1 MAQQPPATDKY
12 AKLAGL
18 YQKALTDADKSDDPE
33 AYRERARSAYDKAV
47 TKVAQESAP
56 QPAVPSYT
64 EDEALVKPRMGPVES
79 IGTVLAT
86 GFPGAPAATSA
97 LGAAFGEREEGEEFA
112 GAYQR
117 RMRDLGEKERQAK
130 EELYPGMGTALQIGG
145 SGLALT
151 KAPLVG
157 ARVAKDATVLAKA
170 LAAGKRV
177 AGAGIVGGVESAGRQ
192 GMSDKELSTAQS
204 AALASGVT
212 AGLEIGF
219 PLARV
224 AGKLATKIPF
234 GIGEAVQAGVKELG
248 KPIAEAATQARRVAS
263 DYLAPRFPQM
273 AQAIEPSDVVK
284 MQRMAAGALP
294 SGMTAEA
301 VGEAAGRAKQ
311 ASEAIGTALNT
322 AEKTAGTATARAAA
336 RVKRV
341 FSIGKEQAKREAQR
355 ILGDAETQAQDLIGG
370 LRGETPNTSA
380 IQDVVRSF
388 QLNEGKVSYDLVQK
402 IGRPSQVDPEVY
414 REMARDPSLRS
425 AYQDAAQ
432 IIRGEAQEAAPGMA
446 IREGLPSVQI
456 DGREFPELSLEM
468 FDQIRRKI
476 MEPAVRTAE
485 GTTGLSLSAKR
496 AAMKQINR
504 LEDRFL
510 AGYGTDDAATAIKN
524 ARLQYRD
531 RFEQLEALQDGL
543 SIGMAKA
550 GKAAKVVGKNRMEL
564 DEFVRRAEAYQGAS
578 KEMFKAGAAKWF
590 DNVVAEGLGD
600 DAVKFLGTATKSE
613 GQLRR
618 LRLAFDEETVAKMQ
632 QLAKA
637 QSVADR
643 AGAVTTAR
651 AGGIAERVTA
661 RGQEQ
666 AARATTEAQSLAAEL
681 SAQRSRAA
689 ELLNTSRRA
698 QLVERALGDTPE
710 AMRAQDTFMGTAM
723 GRLGEQG
730 QRTMQE
736 VAGSDIQRLL
746 AGLTPAE
753 ARKRLQVLQQ
763 NPVAR
768 RLVGSQLDDL
778 FAKTEQRQSLVG
790 PLRAAL
796 IGQAAGRF

>member
-1 MAQQPPATDKY
+1 MTAPIRFDDLP
-12 AKLAGL
+12 
-18 YQKALTDADKSDDPE
+18 DDPIKKRP
-33 AYRERARSAYDKAV
+33 ALSFDDLPERRKTS
-47 TKVAQESAP
+47 TQR
-56 QPAVPSYT
+56 QYT
-64 EDEALVKPRMGPVES
+64 EEEALVKPRMGAMQAIGTAFASGLLPEPLAGIGAQMRRPAGEKAEVAYQRGMRELGQKEEQAQEA
-79 IGTVLAT
+79 IGTVPFLLANMAGGVKT
-86 GFPGAPAATSA
+86 AMKTAPG
-97 LGAAFGEREEGEEFA
+97 
-112 GAYQR
+112 
-117 RMRDLGEKERQAK
+117 
-130 EELYPGMGTALQIGG
+130 I
-145 SGLALT
+145 
-151 KAPLVG
+151 G
-157 ARVAKDATVLAKA
+157 ARVAKDATALAKA

-177 AGAGIVGGVESAGRQ
+177 AGAGYAGALESAGRQ
-192 GMSDKELSTAQS
+192 GMSDKELSTAES
-204 AALASGVT
+204 
-212 AGLEIGF
+212 AGLAASLTGALELGF
-219 PLARV
+219 PLAGGAIRGISRIPLAGQGIKEIAKGAV
-224 AGKLATKIPF
+224 APF
-234 GIGEAVQAGVKELG
+234 
-248 KPIAEAATQARRVAS
+248 AEAATQARRGAA
-263 DYLAPRFPQM
+263 DYLEPRFPQGLFRNLGMTGAAM

-301 VGEAAGRAKQ
+301 VVESAGKAKQ
-311 ASEAIGTALNT
+311 AAETIGTALKT
-322 AEKTAGTATARAAA
+322 AEEKVSTATARAGA

-341 FSIGKEQAKREAQR
+341 LSIGKEQVKREADR

-388 QLNEGKVSYDLVQK
+388 QLNEGKVSYDLVKK
-402 IGRPSQVDPEVY
+402 IGRPPEVDPEVY
-414 REMARDPSLRS
+414 REMARDPNLRS
-425 AYQDAAQ
+425 AYQSAAG

-446 IREGLPSVQI
+446 IREGLPSIKI
-456 DGREFPELSLEM
+456 DGAEVPELSLEM
-468 FDQIRRKI
+468 FDQIRRNI
-476 MEPAVRTAE
+476 REGVGAPP
-485 GTTGLSLSAKR
+485 GTTGLPLAAQRR
-496 AAMKQINR
+496 ALKQINR
-504 LEDRFL
+504 LEERFL
-510 AGYGTDDAATAIKN
+510 AGYGKDDAATAIKN
-524 ARLQYRD
+524 ARSQYRA

-600 DAVKFLGTATKSE
+600 DAVKFLGNATKSE

-618 LRLAFDEETVAKMQ
+618 LRLAFDDETVAKMQ

-637 QSVADR
+637 PSVADR

-651 AGGIAERVTA
+651 AGGIAERVAA

-666 AARATTEAQSLAAEL
+666 AAQATTEVQSLAAEL
-681 SAQRSRAA
+681 SGQRSRAA

-730 QRTMQE
+730 QRTMRD

>member
-1 MAQQPPATDKY
+1 MTAPIRFDDLP
-12 AKLAGL
+12 
-18 YQKALTDADKSDDPE
+18 DDPIKKRP
-33 AYRERARSAYDKAV
+33 ALSFDDLPERRKTS
-47 TKVAQESAP
+47 P
-56 QPAVPSYT
+56 QRSYT
-64 EDEALVKPRMGPVES
+64 EEEALVKPRMGTMQAIVTAVASGLLPEPLAGIGAQIRRPAGEDAEVAYQRGMRELGQKEEAAQEA
-79 IGTVLAT
+79 IGTVPFLLANM
-86 GFPGAPAATSA
+86 
-97 LGAAFGEREEGEEFA
+97 A
-112 GAYQR
+112 G
-117 RMRDLGEKERQAK
+117 GVK
-130 EELYPGMGTALQIGG
+130 TALK
-145 SGLALT
+145 T
-151 KAPLVG
+151 APGIG
-157 ARVAKDATVLAKA
+157 ARVAKDATALAKA
-170 LAAGKRV
+170 LAAGKRI
-177 AGAGIVGGVESAGRQ
+177 AGAGYAGAAESAGRQ
-192 GMSDKELSTAQS
+192 GMSDKELSTAES
-204 AALASGVT
+204 
-212 AGLEIGF
+212 AGLAAGITGALELGF
-219 PLARV
+219 PLAGGAIRGISRIPIVGQGIKEIAKGAV
-224 AGKLATKIPF
+224 APF
-234 GIGEAVQAGVKELG
+234 
-248 KPIAEAATQARRVAS
+248 AEAATQARRGVSDYLAGGEAIRGISQIPIVGQEVAG
-263 DYLAPRFPQM
+263 YLAPRFSQV

-322 AEKTAGTATARAAA
+322 AEKTAGTATKRAAA
-336 RVKRV
+336 RVERV
-341 FSIGKEQAKREAQR
+341 FSIGKEQSKREAQR
-355 ILGDAETQAQDLIGG
+355 ILDDAETQAQDLIGG

-388 QLNEGKVSYDLVQK
+388 QLSEGKVSYDLVQK

-414 REMARDPSLRS
+414 REMARNPGLRS
-425 AYQDAAQ
+425 AYQDAAE

-524 ARLQYRD
+524 ARTQYRA

-618 LRLAFDEETVAKMQ
+618 LRLVFDDETIAKMQ
-632 QLAKA
+632 QLAGA
-637 QSVADR
+637 RSVADK
-643 AGAVTTAR
+643 AGAATTAR
-651 AGGIAERVTA
+651 ARGIAERVTA
-661 RGQEQ
+661 RGQAQ
-666 AARATTEAQSLAAEL
+666 ATQATSEAQSLAAQLAE
-681 SAQRSRAA
+681 QRDRAA
-689 ELLNTSRRA
+689 QLLNTSRRA

-723 GRLGEQG
+723 SRLGEQG

-753 ARKRLQVLQQ
+753 ARKRIQVLQQ

-790 PLRAAL
+790 PVRAAL
-796 IGQAAGRF
+796 AGQAAGRF

>member
-1 MAQQPPATDKY
+1 MTAPIRFDDLP
-12 AKLAGL
+12 
-18 YQKALTDADKSDDPE
+18 DDPIKKRP
-33 AYRERARSAYDKAV
+33 ALSFDDLPERRKTS
-47 TKVAQESAP
+47 P
-56 QPAVPSYT
+56 QRSYT
-64 EDEALVKPRMGPVES
+64 EEEALVKPRMGTIKA
-79 IGTVLAT
+79 IGTAIASGLLPEPLA
-86 GFPGAPAATSA
+86 GIGAQMRRPA
-97 LGAAFGEREEGEEFA
+97 GEKAEV
-112 GAYQR
+112 AYQR
-117 RMRDLGEKERQAK
+117 GMRELGQK
-130 EELYPGMGTALQIGG
+130 EEAAQEAIGTAPFILANMAGG
-145 SGLALT
+145 VKTAMKT
-151 KAPLVG
+151 APGIG
-157 ARVAKDATVLAKA
+157 ARVAKDATALAKG
-170 LAAGKRV
+170 LAAGKRI
-177 AGAGIVGGVESAGRQ
+177 AGAGYAGALESAGRQ
-192 GMSDKELSTAQS
+192 GMSDKELSTAES
-204 AALASGVT
+204 
-212 AGLEIGF
+212 AGLAASLTGALELGF
-219 PLARV
+219 PLAGGAIRGISRIPIVGQGIKEIAKGAV
-224 AGKLATKIPF
+224 APF
-234 GIGEAVQAGVKELG
+234 
-248 KPIAEAATQARRVAS
+248 AEAATQARRGVS
-263 DYLAPRFPQM
+263 DYLAPRFPQV

-322 AEKTAGTATARAAA
+322 AEKTAGTATKRAAA

-341 FSIGKEQAKREAQR
+341 FSIGKEQSKREAQR

-388 QLNEGKVSYDLVQK
+388 QLNEGKVSYELVKK
-402 IGRPSQVDPEVY
+402 IGRPPEVDPEVY
-414 REMARDPSLRS
+414 REMTRDPSLRS
-425 AYQDAAQ
+425 AYQSAAG

-456 DGREFPELSLEM
+456 DGREVPELSLEM
-468 FDQIRRKI
+468 FDQIRRNI
-476 MEPAVRTAE
+476 REGVGAPP
-485 GTTGLSLSAKR
+485 GTTGLSLSAQRR
-496 AAMKQINR
+496 ALKQINR

-524 ARLQYRD
+524 ARTQYRA

-543 SIGMAKA
+543 SIGMAEA
-550 GKAAKVVGKNRMEL
+550 GKAAEVVGKNRMEL

-618 LRLAFDEETVAKMQ
+618 LRLVFDDETIAKMQ
-632 QLAKA
+632 QLAGA
-637 QSVADR
+637 RSVAKNAR
-643 AGAVTTAR
+643 QATTAR
-651 AGGIAERVTA
+651 ARGIAERVTA
-661 RGQEQ
+661 RGQTQ
-666 AARATTEAQSLAAEL
+666 ATQATSEAQSLAAQVKE
-681 SAQRSRAA
+681 QRDRAA
-689 ELLNTSRRA
+689 QLLNTSRRA

-723 GRLGEQG
+723 SRLGEQG

-753 ARKRLQVLQQ
+753 ARKRIQVLQQ

-790 PLRAAL
+790 PVRAAL

>member
-1 MAQQPPATDKY
+1 MAQPPK
-12 AKLAGL
+12 K
-18 YQKALTDADKSDDPE
+18 KSLE
-33 AYRERARSAYDKAV
+33 EIFG
-47 TKVAQESAP
+47 
-56 QPAVPSYT
+56 QPADTPSKESLESIFGTKRPVAAARSYT
-64 EDEALVKPRMGPVES
+64 EEEALVKPRMGTMQA
-79 IGTVLAT
+79 IGTAIASGLLPEPLA
-86 GFPGAPAATSA
+86 GIGAQMRRPA
-97 LGAAFGEREEGEEFA
+97 GEKAEV
-112 GAYQR
+112 AYQR
-117 RMRDLGEKERQAK
+117 GMRELGQK
-130 EELYPGMGTALQIGG
+130 EEAAQEAIGTAPFILANMAGG
-145 SGLALT
+145 VKTAMKT
-151 KAPLVG
+151 APGIG
-157 ARVAKDATVLAKA
+157 ARVAKDATALAKG
-170 LAAGKRV
+170 LAAGKRI
-177 AGAGIVGGVESAGRQ
+177 AGAGYAGAVESAGRQ
-192 GMSDKELSTAQS
+192 GMSDKELSTAES
-204 AALASGVT
+204 
-212 AGLEIGF
+212 AGLAAGITGALELGF
-219 PLARV
+219 PLAGGAIRGISRIPIVGQGIKEIAKGAV
-224 AGKLATKIPF
+224 APF
-234 GIGEAVQAGVKELG
+234 
-248 KPIAEAATQARRVAS
+248 AEAATQARRGMS
-263 DYLAPRFPQM
+263 DYLAPRFPQV
-273 AQAIEPSDVVK
+273 AQAIEPSDVIK

-322 AEKTAGTATARAAA
+322 AEKTAGTATGRAAA

-341 FSIGKEQAKREAQR
+341 LSIGKEQSKREAQR

-380 IQDVVRSF
+380 IQSVVRSF

-414 REMARDPSLRS
+414 REMARNPGLRS
-425 AYQDAAQ
+425 AYQDAAE

-524 ARLQYRD
+524 ARAQYRA

-590 DNVVAEGLGD
+590 DNVVAEGLGN

-618 LRLAFDEETVAKMQ
+618 LRLVFDDETIAKMQ
-632 QLAKA
+632 QLAGA
-637 QSVADR
+637 QSVADK
-643 AGAVTTAR
+643 AGAATTAR
-651 AGGIAERVTA
+651 ARGIAERVTA
-661 RGQEQ
+661 RGQAQ
-666 AARATTEAQSLAAEL
+666 ATQATSEAQSLAAQLAE
-681 SAQRSRAA
+681 QRDRAA
-689 ELLNTSRRA
+689 QLLNTSRRA

-710 AMRAQDTFMGTAM
+710 AMRTQDTFMGTAM
-723 GRLGEQG
+723 SRLGEQG

-753 ARKRLQVLQQ
+753 ARKRIQVLQQ

-768 RLVGSQLDDL
+768 RLVGSQLDEL
-778 FAKTEQRQSLVG
+778 LAKTEQRQSLVG
-790 PLRAAL
+790 PVRAAL
-796 IGQAAGRF
+796 AGQAAGRF

>member
-1 MAQQPPATDKY
+1 MTAPIRFDDLP
-12 AKLAGL
+12 
-18 YQKALTDADKSDDPE
+18 DDPIKKRP
-33 AYRERARSAYDKAV
+33 ALSFDDLPERRKTS
-47 TKVAQESAP
+47 P
-56 QPAVPSYT
+56 QRSYT
-64 EDEALVKPRMGPVES
+64 EEEALVKPRMGTMQAIGTAIASGLLPEPLAGIGAQMRRPAGEKAEVAYQRGMRELGQKEEQAQEA
-79 IGTVLAT
+79 IGTVPFLLANMAGGVKT
-86 GFPGAPAATSA
+86 AMKTAPG
-97 LGAAFGEREEGEEFA
+97 
-112 GAYQR
+112 
-117 RMRDLGEKERQAK
+117 
-130 EELYPGMGTALQIGG
+130 I
-145 SGLALT
+145 
-151 KAPLVG
+151 G
-157 ARVAKDATVLAKA
+157 ARVAKDAPALAKA

-177 AGAGIVGGVESAGRQ
+177 AGAGYAGALESAGRQ
-192 GMSDKELSTAQS
+192 GMSDKELSPGM
-204 AALASGVT
+204 AALLGG
-212 AGLEIGF
+212 GLTGILEAGF
-219 PLARV
+219 PLAGGAINALSR
-224 AGKLATKIPF
+224 IPK
-234 GIGEAVQAGVKELG
+234 IGEGAKTLAKGAV
-248 KPIAEAATQARRVAS
+248 KPFAEAATQARRAAS
-263 DYLAPRFPQM
+263 DYLEPRFPQGLFGNLGMTGAAM

-341 FSIGKEQAKREAQR
+341 FSIGKEQVKREAQR

-402 IGRPSQVDPEVY
+402 IGRPPEVDPEVY
-414 REMARDPSLRS
+414 REMARNPSLRS

-446 IREGLPSVQI
+446 IREGLPSIKI
-456 DGREFPELSLEM
+456 DGAEVPELSLEM

-618 LRLAFDEETVAKMQ
+618 LRLAFDDETVAKMQ

-651 AGGIAERVTA
+651 AGGIAGRVTA

-681 SAQRSRAA
+681 SGQRSRAA

>member
-1 MAQQPPATDKY
+1 MAQDPYAEALARRKQKATAPSDPYAEALARRKTNTQPP
-12 AKLAGL
+12 
-18 YQKALTDADKSDDPE
+18 
-33 AYRERARSAYDKAV
+33 
-47 TKVAQESAP
+47 
-56 QPAVPSYT
+56 YT
-64 EDEALVKPRMGPVES
+64 EEEALVKPRMGPVES
-79 IGTVLAT
+79 IGTVLST
-86 GFPGAPAATSA
+86 GFPGAPAITSA

-130 EELYPGMGTALQIGG
+130 EELYPGIGTALQIGG

-157 ARVAKDATVLAKA
+157 ARVAKDATALAKA
-170 LAAGKRV
+170 LAGGKRV
-177 AGAGIVGGVESAGRQ
+177 LGAGIVGGVESAGRQ
-192 GMSDKELSTAQS
+192 GMSDKELSTAES
-204 AALASGVT
+204 AALASGAT
-212 AGLEIGF
+212 AALELGF
-219 PLARV
+219 PLAGGAIRGISRIPVVGQGLKEIAKGAV
-224 AGKLATKIPF
+224 APL
-234 GIGEAVQAGVKELG
+234 
-248 KPIAEAATQARRVAS
+248 AEAATQARRGVS

-273 AQAIEPSDVVK
+273 AQAIEPSDVIK

-301 VGEAAGRAKQ
+301 VGESAGRAKQ
-311 ASEAIGTALNT
+311 AAEDIGTALKT
-322 AEKTAGTATARAAA
+322 AEETVSTATKRAGE

-341 FSIGKEQAKREAQR
+341 LSIGKDQAKREAQR

-388 QLNEGKVSYDLVQK
+388 QLNEGKVSYDLVRK
-402 IGRPSQVDPEVY
+402 IGRPPEVDPEVY
-414 REMARDPSLRS
+414 REMAKDPNLRS
-425 AYQDAAQ
+425 AYQSAVG

-468 FDQIRRKI
+468 FDQIRRNI
-476 MEPAVRTAE
+476 REGVGAPP
-485 GTTGLSLSAKR
+485 GTTGLPLSAQRR
-496 AAMKQINR
+496 ALKQINR
-504 LEDRFL
+504 LEERFL
-510 AGYGTDDAATAIKN
+510 AGYGKDDAATAIKN
-524 ARLQYRD
+524 ARSQYRD

-590 DNVVAEGLGD
+590 DNLVTEGLGN
-600 DAVKFLGTATKSE
+600 DAVKFLGNATKSE

-618 LRLAFDEETVAKMQ
+618 LRLVFDDETIAKMQ
-632 QLAKA
+632 QFASA
-637 QSVADR
+637 PSVAEQAR
-643 AGAVTTAR
+643 EATTAR
-651 AGGIAERVTA
+651 AGGIAGRVMA
-661 RGQEQ
+661 RGQEKAAQ
-666 AARATTEAQSLAAEL
+666 ATSEAQSLAEQL
-681 SAQRSRAA
+681 SAQRDRAA
-689 ELLNTSRRA
+689 QLLNTSRRA

-753 ARKRLQVLQQ
+753 ARKRIQVLQQ

-768 RLVGSQLDDL
+768 RLVGSQLDEL
-778 FAKTEQRQSLVG
+778 FAKTEQRQSRVG

>member
-1 MAQQPPATDKY
+1 MAQDPY
-12 AKLAGL
+12 AEALARRK
-18 YQKALTDADKSDDPE
+18 QKATAPSDPYAE
-33 AYRERARSAYDKAV
+33 ALARRKTS
-47 TKVAQESAP
+47 P
-56 QPAVPSYT
+56 QRPYT
-64 EDEALVKPRMGPVES
+64 EEEALVKPRMGPVES

-86 GFPGAPAATSA
+86 GFPGAPAITSA
-97 LGAAFGEREEGEEFA
+97 LGAAFGEREGAEGFTE
-112 GAYQR
+112 AYQR
-117 RMRDLGEKERQAK
+117 KMRDLGEKERQAK
-130 EELYPGMGTALQIGG
+130 EELYPGIGTALQIGG

-157 ARVAKDATVLAKA
+157 ARVAKDATALAKA
-170 LAAGKRV
+170 LAGGKRV
-177 AGAGIVGGVESAGRQ
+177 LGAGIVGGVESAGRQ

-204 AALASGVT
+204 AALASGAT
-212 AGLEIGF
+212 AALELGF
-219 PLARV
+219 PLAGGAIR
-224 AGKLATKIPF
+224 GISRIPVV
-234 GIGEAVQAGVKELG
+234 GQGLKQMAIGAVE
-248 KPIAEAATQARRVAS
+248 PIAAAATQARRGVS

-273 AQAIEPSDVVK
+273 AQAIEPSDVIK
-284 MQRMAAGALP
+284 MQRMSAGALP

-301 VGEAAGRAKQ
+301 VGESAGRAKQ
-311 ASEAIGTALNT
+311 AAEDIGTALKT
-322 AEKTAGTATARAAA
+322 AEETVSTATKRAGA

-341 FSIGKEQAKREAQR
+341 LSIGKDQAKREAQR

-370 LRGETPNTSA
+370 IRGETPNTSA

-388 QLNEGKVSYDLVQK
+388 QLNEGKVSYDLVRK
-402 IGRPSQVDPEVY
+402 IGRPPEVDPEVY
-414 REMARDPSLRS
+414 REMTRDPSLRS
-425 AYQDAAQ
+425 AYQSAAG

-446 IREGLPSVQI
+446 IREGLPSIKI
-456 DGREFPELSLEM
+456 DGVEVPELSLEM
-468 FDQIRRKI
+468 FDQIRRNI
-476 MEPAVRTAE
+476 REGVGAPP
-485 GTTGLSLSAKR
+485 GTTGLPLSAQRR
-496 AAMKQINR
+496 ALKQINR
-504 LEDRFL
+504 LEERFL
-510 AGYGTDDAATAIKN
+510 AGYGKDDAATAIKN
-524 ARLQYRD
+524 ARSQYRD

-590 DNVVAEGLGD
+590 DNLVTEGLGN

-618 LRLAFDEETVAKMQ
+618 LRLVFDDETIAKMQ
-632 QLAKA
+632 QFAGA
-637 QSVADR
+637 PSVADK
-643 AGAVTTAR
+643 AEAAITAR
-651 AGGIAERVTA
+651 AGGIAGRVTA

-666 AARATTEAQSLAAEL
+666 AAKATSEAQSLAEQL
-681 SAQRSRAA
+681 SAQRDRAA
-689 ELLNTSRRA
+689 QLLNTSRRA

-730 QRTMQE
+730 KRTMQE

-753 ARKRLQVLQQ
+753 ARKRIQVLQQ

-768 RLVGSQLDDL
+768 RLVGPQLDEL

>member
-1 MAQQPPATDKY
+1 
-12 AKLAGL
+12 
-18 YQKALTDADKSDDPE
+18 
-33 AYRERARSAYDKAV
+33 
-47 TKVAQESAP
+47 
-56 QPAVPSYT
+56 
-64 EDEALVKPRMGPVES
+64 
-79 IGTVLAT
+79 
-86 GFPGAPAATSA
+86 
-97 LGAAFGEREEGEEFA
+97 
-112 GAYQR
+112 
-117 RMRDLGEKERQAK
+117 
-130 EELYPGMGTALQIGG
+130 
-145 SGLALT
+145 
-151 KAPLVG
+151 
-157 ARVAKDATVLAKA
+157 
-170 LAAGKRV
+170 
-177 AGAGIVGGVESAGRQ
+177 
-192 GMSDKELSTAQS
+192 MSDKELSTAES
-204 AALASGVT
+204 AMLAAGVT
-212 AGLEIGF
+212 GALELGF
-219 PLARV
+219 PLAGGAIR
-224 AGKLATKIPF
+224 GISRIPIVGQ
-234 GIGEAVQAGVKELG
+234 GIKEMAIGAVE
-248 KPIAEAATQARRVAS
+248 PIAAAATQARRGVS
-263 DYLAPRFPQM
+263 DYLAPRFPQV

-311 ASEAIGTALNT
+311 AAEDIGTALKT
-322 AEKTAGTATARAAA
+322 AEKTVSTATKRAGE

-341 FSIGKEQAKREAQR
+341 LSIGKDQAKREAQR
-355 ILGDAETQAQDLIGG
+355 ILGDAEGQAQDLVGG

-388 QLNEGKVSYDLVQK
+388 QLNEGKVSYDLVKK
-402 IGRPSQVDPEVY
+402 IGRPPEVDPEVY
-414 REMARDPSLRS
+414 REMAKDPNLRS
-425 AYQDAAQ
+425 AYQSAAG

-468 FDQIRRKI
+468 FDQIRRNI
-476 MEPAVRTAE
+476 REGVGAPP
-485 GTTGLSLSAKR
+485 GTTGLPLSAQRR
-496 AAMKQINR
+496 ALKQINR
-504 LEDRFL
+504 LEERFL
-510 AGYGTDDAATAIKN
+510 AGYGKDDAATAIKN
-524 ARLQYRD
+524 ARSQYRD

-590 DNVVAEGLGD
+590 DNVVTEGLGN
-600 DAVKFLGTATKSE
+600 DAIKFLGKATKSE

-618 LRLAFDEETVAKMQ
+618 LRLVFDDETIAKMQ
-632 QLAKA
+632 QFAGA
-637 QSVADR
+637 PSVADK
-643 AGAVTTAR
+643 AEAAITAR
-651 AGGIAERVTA
+651 AGGIAGRVTA
-661 RGQEQ
+661 RGQEK
-666 AARATTEAQSLAAEL
+666 AAQATTEAQSLAEQL
-681 SAQRSRAA
+681 SAQRDRAA
-689 ELLNTSRRA
+689 QLLNTSRRA

-753 ARKRLQVLQQ
+753 ARKRIQVLQQ

-768 RLVGSQLDDL
+768 RLVGSQLDEL
-778 FAKTEQRQSLVG
+778 FAKTEQRQSRVG

>member
-1 MAQQPPATDKY
+1 MAQPPK
-12 AKLAGL
+12 K
-18 YQKALTDADKSDDPE
+18 KSLE
-33 AYRERARSAYDKAV
+33 EIFG
-47 TKVAQESAP
+47 
-56 QPAVPSYT
+56 QPADTPSKESLESIFGTKRPVAAARSYT
-64 EDEALVKPRMGPVES
+64 EEEALVKPRMGTMQA
-79 IGTVLAT
+79 IGTAIASGLLPEPLA
-86 GFPGAPAATSA
+86 GIGAQMRRPA
-97 LGAAFGEREEGEEFA
+97 GEKAEV
-112 GAYQR
+112 AYQR
-117 RMRDLGEKERQAK
+117 GMRELGQK
-130 EELYPGMGTALQIGG
+130 EEAAQEAIGTAPFILANMAGG
-145 SGLALT
+145 VKTAMKT
-151 KAPLVG
+151 APGIG
-157 ARVAKDATVLAKA
+157 ARVAKDATALAKG
-170 LAAGKRV
+170 LAAGKRI
-177 AGAGIVGGVESAGRQ
+177 AGAGYAGAVESAGRQ
-192 GMSDKELSTAQS
+192 GMSDKELSTAES
-204 AALASGVT
+204 AGLASGIT
-212 AGLEIGF
+212 GALELGF
-219 PLARV
+219 PLAGGAIRGISRIPIVGQGIKEIAKGAV
-224 AGKLATKIPF
+224 APF
-234 GIGEAVQAGVKELG
+234 
-248 KPIAEAATQARRVAS
+248 AEAATQARRGMS
-263 DYLAPRFPQM
+263 DYLAPRFPQV
-273 AQAIEPSDVVK
+273 AQAIEPSDVIK

-322 AEKTAGTATARAAA
+322 AEKTAGTATGRAAA

-341 FSIGKEQAKREAQR
+341 LSIGKEQSKREAQR

-380 IQDVVRSF
+380 IQSVVRSF

-414 REMARDPSLRS
+414 REMARNPGLRS
-425 AYQDAAQ
+425 AYQDAAE

-524 ARLQYRD
+524 ARAQYRA

-590 DNVVAEGLGD
+590 DNVVAEGLGN

-618 LRLAFDEETVAKMQ
+618 LRLVFDDETIAKMQ
-632 QLAKA
+632 QLAGA
-637 QSVADR
+637 QSVADK
-643 AGAVTTAR
+643 AGAATTAR
-651 AGGIAERVTA
+651 ARGIAERVTA
-661 RGQEQ
+661 RGQAQ
-666 AARATTEAQSLAAEL
+666 ATQATSEAQSLAAQLAE
-681 SAQRSRAA
+681 QRDRAA
-689 ELLNTSRRA
+689 QLLNTSRRA

-710 AMRAQDTFMGTAM
+710 AMRTQDTFMGTAM
-723 GRLGEQG
+723 SRLGEQG

-753 ARKRLQVLQQ
+753 ARKRIQVLQQ

-768 RLVGSQLDDL
+768 RLVGSQLDEL
-778 FAKTEQRQSLVG
+778 LAKTEQRQSLVG
-790 PLRAAL
+790 PVRAAL
-796 IGQAAGRF
+796 AGQAAGRF

>member
-1 MAQQPPATDKY
+1 
-12 AKLAGL
+12 
-18 YQKALTDADKSDDPE
+18 
-33 AYRERARSAYDKAV
+33 
-47 TKVAQESAP
+47 
-56 QPAVPSYT
+56 
-64 EDEALVKPRMGPVES
+64 
-79 IGTVLAT
+79 
-86 GFPGAPAATSA
+86 
-97 LGAAFGEREEGEEFA
+97 
-112 GAYQR
+112 
-117 RMRDLGEKERQAK
+117 
-130 EELYPGMGTALQIGG
+130 
-145 SGLALT
+145 
-151 KAPLVG
+151 
-157 ARVAKDATVLAKA
+157 
-170 LAAGKRV
+170 
-177 AGAGIVGGVESAGRQ
+177 
-192 GMSDKELSTAQS
+192 
-204 AALASGVT
+204 
-212 AGLEIGF
+212 
-219 PLARV
+219 
-224 AGKLATKIPF
+224 
-234 GIGEAVQAGVKELG
+234 
-248 KPIAEAATQARRVAS
+248 
-263 DYLAPRFPQM
+263 M

-284 MQRMAAGALP
+284 MQRVAAGALP

-301 VGEAAGRAKQ
+301 VGESAGRAKQ
-311 ASEAIGTALNT
+311 AAEAIGTALKT
-322 AEKTAGTATARAAA
+322 AEEKVSTATARAGA

-380 IQDVVRSF
+380 IQSVVRSF

-414 REMARDPSLRS
+414 REMARDPGLRS
-425 AYQDAAQ
+425 AYQDVAE
-432 IIRGEAQEAAPGMA
+432 IIRREAQEAAPGMA

-496 AAMKQINR
+496 AAIKQINR
-504 LEDRFL
+504 LEERFL

-524 ARLQYRD
+524 ARAQYRA

-543 SIGMAKA
+543 SIGLAKA

-600 DAVKFLGTATKSE
+600 DAVKFLGNATKSE

-618 LRLAFDEETVAKMQ
+618 LRLVFDDETIAKMQ

-637 QSVADR
+637 PSVAER
-643 AGAVTTAR
+643 AGAATTAR
-651 AGGIAERVTA
+651 ARGIAERVTA
-661 RGQEQ
+661 RGQAQ
-666 AARATTEAQSLAAEL
+666 ATQATSEAQSLAAQLAE
-681 SAQRSRAA
+681 QRDRAA
-689 ELLNTSRRA
+689 QLLNTSRRA

-753 ARKRLQVLQQ
+753 ARKRIQVLQQ

-790 PLRAAL
+790 PVRAAL

>member
-1 MAQQPPATDKY
+1 MTAPIRFDDLP
-12 AKLAGL
+12 
-18 YQKALTDADKSDDPE
+18 DDPIKKRP
-33 AYRERARSAYDKAV
+33 ALSFDDLPERRKTS
-47 TKVAQESAP
+47 P
-56 QPAVPSYT
+56 QRSYT
-64 EDEALVKPRMGPVES
+64 EEEALVKPRMGTMQA
-79 IGTVLAT
+79 IGTAIAT
-86 GFPGAPAATSA
+86 GLLPESLAGIGAQMRRPA
-97 LGAAFGEREEGEEFA
+97 GEKAEV
-112 GAYQR
+112 AYQR
-117 RMRDLGEKERQAK
+117 GMRELGQK
-130 EELYPGMGTALQIGG
+130 EEAAQEAIGTAPFLLANMAGG
-145 SGLALT
+145 VKTAMKT
-151 KAPLVG
+151 APGIG
-157 ARVAKDATVLAKA
+157 ARVAKDATALAKA
-170 LAAGKRV
+170 LAAGKRI
-177 AGAGIVGGVESAGRQ
+177 AGAGYAGALESAGRQ
-192 GMSDKELSTAQS
+192 GMSDKELSTAES
-204 AALASGVT
+204 
-212 AGLEIGF
+212 AGLAAGITGALELGF
-219 PLARV
+219 PLAGGAIRGISRIPIVGQGIKEIAKGAV
-224 AGKLATKIPF
+224 APF
-234 GIGEAVQAGVKELG
+234 
-248 KPIAEAATQARRVAS
+248 AEAATQARRGVS
-263 DYLAPRFPQM
+263 DYLAPRFPQV

-311 ASEAIGTALNT
+311 AAEAIGTALKT
-322 AEKTAGTATARAAA
+322 AEKAAGTATERAAA

-341 FSIGKEQAKREAQR
+341 FSIGKEQSKREAQR
-355 ILGDAETQAQDLIGG
+355 ILDDAETQAQDLIGG

-380 IQDVVRSF
+380 IQSVVRSF
-388 QLNEGKVSYDLVQK
+388 QLSEGKVSYDLVQK

-414 REMARDPSLRS
+414 REMARNPGLRS
-425 AYQDAAQ
+425 AYQDVAE
-432 IIRGEAQEAAPGMA
+432 IIRREAQEAAPGMA
-446 IREGLPSVQI
+446 IRERLPSVQI
-456 DGREFPELSLEM
+456 DGMEFPELSLEM

-524 ARLQYRD
+524 ARSQYRA

-618 LRLAFDEETVAKMQ
+618 LRLVFDDETIAKMQ
-632 QLAKA
+632 QLAGA
-637 QSVADR
+637 RSVADK
-643 AGAVTTAR
+643 AGAATTAR
-651 AGGIAERVTA
+651 ARGIAERVTA
-661 RGQEQ
+661 RGQAQ
-666 AARATTEAQSLAAEL
+666 ATQATSEAQSLAAQLKE
-681 SAQRSRAA
+681 QRDRAA
-689 ELLNTSRRA
+689 QLLNTSRRA
-698 QLVERALGDTPE
+698 QLAERALGDTPE
-710 AMRAQDTFMGTAM
+710 AMRAQDTFLGTAM

-753 ARKRLQVLQQ
+753 ARKRIQVLQQ

-790 PLRAAL
+790 PVRAAL

>member
-1 MAQQPPATDKY
+1 MTAPIRFDDLP
-12 AKLAGL
+12 
-18 YQKALTDADKSDDPE
+18 DDPIKKRP
-33 AYRERARSAYDKAV
+33 ALSFDDLPERRKTS
-47 TKVAQESAP
+47 P
-56 QPAVPSYT
+56 QRSYT
-64 EDEALVKPRMGPVES
+64 EEEALVKPRMGTIKAIGTAIASGLLPEPLAGIGAQMRRPAGEKAEVAYQRGMRELGQKEEAAQEA
-79 IGTVLAT
+79 IGTVPFLLANMAGGVKT
-86 GFPGAPAATSA
+86 AMKTAPG
-97 LGAAFGEREEGEEFA
+97 
-112 GAYQR
+112 
-117 RMRDLGEKERQAK
+117 
-130 EELYPGMGTALQIGG
+130 I
-145 SGLALT
+145 
-151 KAPLVG
+151 G
-157 ARVAKDATVLAKA
+157 ARVAKDATALAKG
-170 LAAGKRV
+170 LAAGKRI
-177 AGAGIVGGVESAGRQ
+177 AGAGYAGALESAGRQ
-192 GMSDKELSTAQS
+192 GMSDKELSTAES
-204 AALASGVT
+204 
-212 AGLEIGF
+212 AGLAASLTGALELGF
-219 PLARV
+219 PLAGGAIRGISRIPIVGQGIKEIAKGAV
-224 AGKLATKIPF
+224 APF
-234 GIGEAVQAGVKELG
+234 
-248 KPIAEAATQARRVAS
+248 AEAATQARRGVS
-263 DYLAPRFPQM
+263 DYLAPRFPQV

-322 AEKTAGTATARAAA
+322 AEKTAGTATKRAAA

-341 FSIGKEQAKREAQR
+341 FSIGKEQSKREAQR

-388 QLNEGKVSYDLVQK
+388 QLSEGKVSYDLVQK

-414 REMARDPSLRS
+414 REMARNPGLRS
-425 AYQDAAQ
+425 AYQDAAE

-524 ARLQYRD
+524 ARTQYRA
-531 RFEQLEALQDGL
+531 RFEQLEALHDGL
-543 SIGMAKA
+543 SIGMAEA

-618 LRLAFDEETVAKMQ
+618 LRLVFDDETIAKMQ
-632 QLAKA
+632 QLAGA
-637 QSVADR
+637 RSVAKNAR
-643 AGAVTTAR
+643 QATTAR
-651 AGGIAERVTA
+651 ARGIAERVTA
-661 RGQEQ
+661 RGQAQ
-666 AARATTEAQSLAAEL
+666 ATQATSEAQSLAAQVKE
-681 SAQRSRAA
+681 QRDRAA
-689 ELLNTSRRA
+689 QLLNTSRRA

-723 GRLGEQG
+723 SRLGEQG

-753 ARKRLQVLQQ
+753 ARKRIQVLQQ

-790 PLRAAL
+790 PVRAAL